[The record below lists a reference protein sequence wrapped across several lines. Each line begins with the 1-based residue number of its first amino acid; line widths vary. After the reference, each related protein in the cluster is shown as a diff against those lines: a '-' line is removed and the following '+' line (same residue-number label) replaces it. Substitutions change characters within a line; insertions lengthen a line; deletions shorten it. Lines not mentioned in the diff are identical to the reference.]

1 MATNF
6 DAGAGVD
13 DGTCTFVSV
22 SGTIAS
28 FGYLSGCRVFLDGFG
43 SSYSPEGKR
52 GREDPYDTSSP
63 IGHYTVVYRQ
73 QGVINV
79 QPANATGGFP
89 CTDTISGS
97 SLTAPLRTLMNA
109 SLVSPLTTIATALV
123 GASLSNST
131 GQPTLHASPDQ
142 GQRNFSDALGNFS
155 VAAAANMVCRNLI
168 PPVPCADSF
177 QPCDSATGFA
187 DACTLNGSPLSV
199 FHFDALNEY
208 IYSDLPEAA
217 WSAWIVGQL
226 NAYFTVGCAT
236 NALICAS
243 REAQIGTAAGSG
255 WTTSCAAQGVVV
267 GNHSKEALGTAIFF
281 SLAEMIALGPA
292 NLEDQTGAGVAD
304 LISRASAR
312 LGVAPINALSLS
324 QQCGMQNFVTYTSL
338 TGAGSGRRALAAEQA
353 SLSSSTDAPSRAA
366 TEAMPVAVDED
377 VEELAGEVAKRV
389 GRVCDAL
396 QPHRSHFPT
405 GATSPQ
411 EPLPHRSHCRQRLE
425 RVLVRLNAQ
434 EEKRRRV
441 LTTALDVRSSRRSS
455 TVGGLAPLE
464 AGPAPLEVGPAP
476 LEAGPAPLKG
486 GPAPEPT
493 HTIPGWWLHDSG
505 GGYTTHTIPGW
516 WLHDSGGGYTTHT
529 IPGWWLHDSGGGYTT
544 HTILGWWSA
553 PPLLLTALVTTILLA
568 LKKGGQRAGRKLDQK
583 SRSQSQSRSG
593 RKLDQRDQHGAR
605 LPAGMTSAHGS
616 LAGSPPLV
624 IPPSSPHSI
633 DLGSATSPSTQPSP
647 GSVEGGSAPTSSE
660 PSPNSIEL
668 GSSARV
674 SSGSSFFSRTPLMSR
689 SRSLPMALARRRS
702 EGEGTEVAAP
712 RVAATSNASPVASRM
727 ASHMGGSS
735 ARSPRLAPSCGEE
748 PPPVPT
754 SALLMHSVPTSALL
768 MRSGRKRSTS
778 FEQPEAASEAAPSP
792 RGAAARARSDEKG
805 RASSD
810 ETGRASSDETGKA
823 SSDETGNP
831 SSWLPH
837 PAMPRTLVLQ
847 LPLLET
853 SMDATQRLEGQRRRS
868 GSSKSVGAAAA
879 TSPPPASSIL
889 GSSPTC
895 SPRRSPRRSPR
906 PPPTPL
912 SRVNLEQISARS
924 PLSRDRLLMQE
935 GPPLRPPSSTDESS
949 DSNRSLSPISSAS
962 ECSSAPPIP
971 RGANSF
977 DDVLR

>member
-187 DACTLNGSPLSV
+187 DACTLNGAPLSV

-243 REAQIGTAAGSG
+243 REAQMGTAAGSG

-366 TEAMPVAVDED
+366 TEATPVAVDED

-411 EPLPHRSHCRQRLE
+411 EPLP
-425 RVLVRLNAQ
+425 
-434 EEKRRRV
+434 
-441 LTTALDVRSSRRSS
+441 
-455 TVGGLAPLE
+455 PE
-464 AGPAPLEVGPAP
+464 ARARA
-476 LEAGPAPLKG
+476 
-486 GPAPEPT
+486 
-493 HTIPGWWLHDSG
+493 
-505 GGYTTHTIPGW
+505 
-516 WLHDSGGGYTTHT
+516 
-529 IPGWWLHDSGGGYTT
+529 
-544 HTILGWWSA
+544 SA
-553 PPLLLTALVTTILLA
+553 PQCSRGEEETSAHHGARGALVTA
-568 LKKGGQRAGRKLDQK
+568 LIDGWRSTASAVGG
-583 SRSQSQSRSG
+583 
-593 RKLDQRDQHGAR
+593 GA
-605 LPAGMTSAHGS
+605 SA
-616 LAGSPPLV
+616 
-624 IPPSSPHSI
+624 
-633 DLGSATSPSTQPSP
+633 
-647 GSVEGGSAPTSSE
+647 VEGGTSAVGGGASAV
-660 PSPNSIEL
+660 
-668 GSSARV
+668 GGGASAR
-674 SSGSSFFSRTPLMSR
+674 
-689 SRSLPMALARRRS
+689 ADAHD
-702 EGEGTEVAAP
+702 P
-712 RVAATSNASPVASRM
+712 RVVV
-727 ASHMGGSS
+727 
-735 ARSPRLAPSCGEE
+735 C
-748 PPPVPT
+748 
-754 SALLMHSVPTSALL
+754 
-768 MRSGRKRSTS
+768 
-778 FEQPEAASEAAPSP
+778 
-792 RGAAARARSDEKG
+792 
-805 RASSD
+805 
-810 ETGRASSDETGKA
+810 
-823 SSDETGNP
+823 
-831 SSWLPH
+831 
-837 PAMPRTLVLQ
+837 
-847 LPLLET
+847 
-853 SMDATQRLEGQRRRS
+853 
-868 GSSKSVGAAAA
+868 AAAA
-879 TSPPPASSIL
+879 PH
-889 GSSPTC
+889 
-895 SPRRSPRRSPR
+895 RSRDDD
-906 PPPTPL
+906 PL
-912 SRVNLEQISARS
+912 STQERRAAR
-924 PLSRDRLLMQE
+924 
-935 GPPLRPPSSTDESS
+935 RP
-949 DSNRSLSPISSAS
+949 
-962 ECSSAPPIP
+962 
-971 RGANSF
+971 
-977 DDVLR
+977 

>member
-52 GREDPYDTSSP
+52 GHEDPYDTSSP

-187 DACTLNGSPLSV
+187 DACTLNGAPLSV
-199 FHFDALNEY
+199 FHFDALNEF

-243 REAQIGTAAGSG
+243 REAQMGTAAGSG

-353 SLSSSTDAPSRAA
+353 SLSSSTDAPSRPA
-366 TEAMPVAVDED
+366 TEATPVAVDED

-441 LTTALDVRSSRRSS
+441 LTTALEVRSSRRSS
-455 TVGGLAPLE
+455 TVGGAQPAPLE
-464 AGPAPLEVGPAP
+464 AGPAPLEA
-476 LEAGPAPLKG
+476 

-493 HTIPGWWLHDSG
+493 HTILGCEF
-505 GGYTTHTIPGW
+505 TATILGCEF
-516 WLHDSGGGYTTHT
+516 TA
-529 IPGWWLHDSGGGYTT
+529 
-544 HTILGWWSA
+544 TILGWWSA

-593 RKLDQRDQHGAR
+593 HKLDQRDQHGAR
-605 LPAGMTSAHGS
+605 VPAGMTSAHGS

-633 DLGSATSPSTQPSP
+633 DLGSAPSTQPSP

-674 SSGSSFFSRTPLMSR
+674 SSGSSFFSRTPLVSR

-702 EGEGTEVAAP
+702 EGEGTVVAAP

-727 ASHMGGSS
+727 ASHVGGSS
-735 ARSPRLAPSCGEE
+735 ARSPRLAPSYGEE

-792 RGAAARARSDEKG
+792 RGAAARARSDETG

-810 ETGRASSDETGKA
+810 ETGRARSDETGRA
-823 SSDETGNP
+823 RSDETGSP

-853 SMDATQRLEGQRRRS
+853 SMDATQRLEGQRRRG

-879 TSPPPASSIL
+879 TSPPPASSPL